1 MKQTEVEQLES
12 KITRLFK
19 RACAERHLLEDGD
32 RVLVAVSG
40 GKDSLELV
48 RLMSRQARIHKPRI
62 EAEAAHVIMDNIPYE
77 TERTYLENFCSEN
90 GIRLNV
96 IHTSFDDSSA
106 PQTSAMQRKRKTKC
120 FLCSWYR
127 RKALFEYAASNG
139 FNKIA
144 FGHHQD
150 DFLVTFLMNLTFEG
164 AAQTMQPRMQMKHY
178 PVTVI
183 RPLCLVPEHLI
194 TSLAQMLNFEK
205 QKTPCPY
212 EEKSRREDMT
222 RIFHE
227 METLNPEARYSMWN
241 AIDEKRETA
250 GKEADLSDTTNQ

>member
-1 MKQTEVEQLES
+1 MKQTETEHIET

-19 RACAERHLLEDGD
+19 RACAEHQLLEDGD

-48 RLMSRQARIHKPRI
+48 RLFSQQMRIHKPHI

-77 TERTYLENFCSEN
+77 TERTYLESFCNDN
-90 GIRLNV
+90 GIKLNI
-96 IHTSFDDSSA
+96 IHASFDDSNTDITNA
-106 PQTSAMQRKRKTKC
+106 QQRKRKTKC

-144 FGHHQD
+144 LGHHQD

-164 AAQTMQPRMQMKHY
+164 AAQTMHPSMQMRHY

-194 TSLAQMLNFEK
+194 SSLAHQLCFEK

-212 EEKSRREDMT
+212 EEKSKRDDIT
-222 RIFHE
+222 QIFRQLE
-227 METLNPEARYSMWN
+227 SLNPEARYSMWN
-241 AIDEKRETA
+241 AICSNYDASK
-250 GKEADLSDTTNQ
+250 

>member
-1 MKQTEVEQLES
+1 MKKTETELTET

-19 RACAERHLLEDGD
+19 RACAEHLLLEDGD

-48 RLMSRQARIHKPRI
+48 RLFSRQMRIHKPRI

-77 TERTYLENFCSEN
+77 TEREYLESFCNDN
-90 GIRLNV
+90 GIKLNI
-96 IHTSFDDSSA
+96 IHSSFDDSSA
-106 PQTSAMQRKRKTKC
+106 DITNAQQRKRKTKC

-127 RKALFEYAASNG
+127 RKALFEYATSNR

-144 FGHHQD
+144 LGHHQD

-164 AAQTMQPRMQMKHY
+164 NAQTMRPSMKMRHY
-178 PVTVI
+178 PITVI

-194 TSLAQMLNFEK
+194 SSLAHLLKFEK

-212 EEKSRREDMT
+212 EEKSMRDDMT
-222 RIFHE
+222 QIFRQI
-227 METLNPEARYSMWN
+227 ETLNPEARYSMWN
-241 AIDEKRETA
+241 AICNN
-250 GKEADLSDTTNQ
+250 TTNSDIAQESP